1 MKNKLNYNI
10 VQQLGGNKSKDPKTY
25 WKVIKGDQ
33 SNTENGIALHNF
45 YDHFRLLF
53 TDDDRACNEGI
64 DYGITTDSN
73 SPILN
78 DPITYAEIKICIRK
92 PKSNKSPG
100 VDNIIN
106 EYTKC
111 TKDLLRSLC

>member
-1 MKNKLNYNI
+1 MVKSKLNPNI
-10 VQQLGGNKSKDPKTY
+10 VQQLRENKSKDPNSYCKI
-25 WKVIKGDQ
+25 IKGDQ
-33 SNTENGIALHNF
+33 NNTENRIALEKF

-78 DPITYAEIKICIRK
+78 DPITYAETKRCIRK
-92 PKSNKSPG
+92 
-100 VDNIIN
+100 
-106 EYTKC
+106 
-111 TKDLLRSLC
+111 L